1 MAAACLATCYC
12 IRAKRELRYNERM
25 LLRVVYLVA
34 GAFLMS
40 QAVYISA
47 RLYSSGAM
55 LLLAGVSPALVAAFA
70 LGWILILRNVRR
82 AEEKP
87 QMDAEERR

>member
-1 MAAACLATCYC
+1 MYDGAPR
-12 IRAKRELRYNERM
+12 RAKREVRYNERM
-25 LLRVVYLVA
+25 LLRVVYVVA
-34 GAFLMS
+34 GAFPMS
-40 QAVYISA
+40 QAVYITA
-47 RLYSSGAM
+47 RLYNGGAM

-87 QMDAEERR
+87 PMDTEERR